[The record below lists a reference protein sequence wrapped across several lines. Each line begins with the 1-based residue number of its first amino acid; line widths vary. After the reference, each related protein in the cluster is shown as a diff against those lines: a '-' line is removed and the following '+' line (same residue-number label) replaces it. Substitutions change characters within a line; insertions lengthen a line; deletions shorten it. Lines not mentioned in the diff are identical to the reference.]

1 MFTVIPRSPN
11 RCLWCHGLL
20 CFWCQRSPSED
31 WTRQEHLLRYELW
44 FQNATVLLHMMLWSH
59 DRKRPHV
66 FIRMLHASCFSSLLP
81 RWCSGRWIVSLFFCL
96 MLWFLTFIHTF
107 RDVNRRRVTVVG
119 FVRCRSEQCIMNRIP
134 AKSFFSITVQS
145 LMNVSILTLV
155 SHRDHML
162 QCLQSYSRIIKSHM
176 ALSVGRHPSPVPVEN
191 EWLTV
196 AHWCVK
202 KASSA
207 VWCVFVPDANF
218 WPWHLK

>member
-1 MFTVIPRSPN
+1 MSVQQWLNFSSGLPKYVIRGLAGTTANLTAKLSPWEAICMFTVIPQSPN

-31 WTRQEHLLRYELW
+31 WTRQKHLLCYELW

-107 RDVNRRRVTVVG
+107 RDVNRRRVTIIG
-119 FVRCRSEQCIMNRIP
+119 FVWCRSEQCIMNKIP
-134 AKSFFSITVQS
+134 AISS
-145 LMNVSILTLV
+145 LFLV
-155 SHRDHML
+155 
-162 QCLQSYSRIIKSHM
+162 
-176 ALSVGRHPSPVPVEN
+176 
-191 EWLTV
+191 
-196 AHWCVK
+196 
-202 KASSA
+202 
-207 VWCVFVPDANF
+207 
-218 WPWHLK
+218 